1 MHIHG
6 DSHTCPLTMHQ
17 FHTCDA
23 ALMMRPGFFSQ
34 TESLLLCLEIFKK
47 MDINPGTDSQIKAFW
62 DLLMFPLSLRERPGF
77 WPRLPDERLRIIS
90 EPDLIYVL
98 RRWGHPNDLPQHGR
112 HPSPPTRGHSKHAWG
127 RKRGG
132 TPRHPQGCLCVGTCA
147 HTLQRCMFCKRLREY
162 ERVDTRG

>member
-23 ALMMRPGFFSQ
+23 ALMMRPGFFSSQ
-34 TESLLLCLEIFKK
+34 SCFSFASKSLRKWTSI
-47 MDINPGTDSQIKAFW
+47 PGTDSQRKAFW

-98 RRWGHPNDLPQHGR
+98 CRWGHPNDLPRHGR
-112 HPSPPTRGHSKHAWG
+112 HPSPPTRGHSKHVWG

-132 TPRHPQGCLCVGTCA
+132 TPKHPQGCLCVGTCA
-147 HTLQRCMFCKRLREY
+147 HTL
-162 ERVDTRG
+162 